1 MAVLTIREDDLVTVS
16 VDEERSMISTVWKG
30 YVPSPDYRAILLQ
43 TLNVVVERHLVLW
56 LSDSTRMG
64 VILHSD
70 EKWSVETLTPMLI
83 KGGMRRVA
91 VVRSLDFFSQTA
103 AERMADSTAG
113 KVPYKVEFFNS
124 DVLATNWLMQELE
137 ILA

>member
-1 MAVLTIREDDLVTVS
+1 MALLLIREDDLVRVE
-16 VDEERSMISTVWKG
+16 VDEERSLISTTWLG

-43 TLNVVVERHLVLW
+43 VLNEVMQRKLRLW
-56 LSDSTRMG
+56 ISDSTRMG

-70 EKWSVETLTPMLI
+70 EKWSVDTLTPMLV

-91 VVRSLDFFSQTA
+91 IVRSLDFFSQTA

-113 KVPYKVEFFNS
+113 QVPYKVEFFPDVAKAQEWLS
-124 DVLATNWLMQELE
+124 KELEVLA
-137 ILA
+137 